1 MADFFLDKSL
11 ALEVKIMSMHVL
23 SLILTAIRSRG
34 MAMVRVAAVFVL
46 LAAFAGVPGYATAVT
61 DRELAGSIE
70 ILEPKYGISNE
81 VFIRDNLF
89 LSVRLLKD
97 MDVSM
102 SIVRWDGYDIVRNLE
117 KLRPVKLADSFAN
130 EYRTTAYRGQVIDAF
145 VSAYEKRIRAEFDLN
160 RVQEEIKM
168 KTGFISQYEMDL
180 LVERRN
186 KASRDLSA
194 IMIEY
199 DAAAYQFRRIA
210 QVTVYSWQDV
220 KVGAIPTF
228 RVTLEKPAV
237 GTYLINFRRNDVNR
251 TIKVE
256 RVTVRAMD
264 SAQDLPN
271 NAYNVIKSSLSQ

>member
-1 MADFFLDKSL
+1 MKKHILPL
-11 ALEVKIMSMHVL
+11 IRTMVK
-23 SLILTAIRSRG
+23 A
-34 MAMVRVAAVFVL
+34 AAAVVL
-46 LAAFAGVPGYATAVT
+46 LAAFAGVPGYAVSTMAST
-61 DRELAGSIE
+61 DRDLADAIE
-70 ILEPKYGISNE
+70 IMEPKYGLSNE

-89 LSVRLLKD
+89 FSVRLLKD

-145 VSAYEKRIRAEFDLN
+145 VNAYEKRIRAEFELG
-160 RVQEEIKM
+160 RLQEEIKL
-168 KTGFISQYEMDL
+168 KTGFISTAEMNL
-180 LVERRN
+180 LMERRN

-210 QVTVYSWQDV
+210 QVTVYSWHDIN
-220 KVGAIPTF
+220 VGAIPTF
-228 RVTLEKPAV
+228 RVTLEKPAI

-256 RVTVRAMD
+256 RIHVRAMD